1 MPDHRCLDM
10 EDIDQFIHDRRS
22 YGDRPDSELSRTV
35 FCLTIEA
42 TATPLGVEVAKALV
56 STKQERVQLRFIQ
69 YRKTMRTSSIDD
81 TYPLAAHAIVQLL

>member
-1 MPDHRCLDM
+1 MWLTPDHRCLDM
-10 EDIDQFIHDRRS
+10 EGIYKFIHDRRS

-56 STKQERVQLRFIQ
+56 SMKQERIQLQTLSSKRPT
-69 YRKTMRTSSIDD
+69 RRWRPSWRT
-81 TYPLAAHAIVQLL
+81 